1 MEQKLIY
8 FIRHVSSILRFALLG
23 FTVKPFRTSS
33 WGTLIGKKKSTNL
46 DHTSSGRQREKAP
59 EDPCLQ
65 TTGMNGHR
73 KIVLD
78 VTISWLAIYRGCDC
92 KTHSHCNTAC
102 FVTSSI
108 QMFQKHAAGMHI
120 NKTSDVWS

>member
-1 MEQKLIY
+1 M
-8 FIRHVSSILRFALLG
+8 
-23 FTVKPFRTSS
+23 
-33 WGTLIGKKKSTNL
+33 
-46 DHTSSGRQREKAP
+46 SSGRQREKAP

-65 TTGMNGHR
+65 TNGMNGHR

-92 KTHSHCNTAC
+92 KTRSHCNTAC
-102 FVTSSI
+102 FVTSWI

-120 NKTSDVWS
+120 NKTSDPNPCHKIWFIITCNRK